1 MKDLFQSKSV
11 PRGTR
16 TIWRYLSALF
26 ILFTFA
32 IGNVWAADYTIYE
45 ATSSGVN
52 TSNVDKTEIN
62 VTFNTMKAAS
72 NSVTT
77 VASDE
82 YGIAAGLKAPKW
94 GGSGNGKNIAITVK
108 EGYIATITAYVQVN
122 TANQTVTIK
131 ESEETG
137 TTIHTVSCAAIET
150 VYEVKKADLAAG
162 TYYIKASDKVGLIKL
177 LATVTSAGD
186 DPEPE
191 DTTAPTLA
199 SSVPADGATDVA
211 VEGTIVLTFSEAIA
225 SVDGTKFTLTG
236 ATKGTVA
243 INSTNSKQ
251 VNVPYSGAANEA
263 IVTLSVAAE
272 AVADAAGNKSAA
284 LSNISFTTVAAAP
297 APVAPDVVLNNN
309 GTLNSTDFVTLVSEL
324 DGDDYSVSSVAY
336 TNNFKFGNTCS
347 SVVNQS
353 WSNKYLAYDVKTTSA
368 TLKLYVYNKN
378 SNSKNLYYQVLSET
392 GNGDF
397 KTESITSKGDGK
409 IIEIPVTATK
419 GTRVV
424 FGASSTDVRICQ
436 LEVYEN
442 GTTLTKAGEVG
453 YELALKGRP
462 FATGSSNLF
471 SGNIDGME
479 YVLYSELK
487 LVNNNAYSV
496 MRNNDGTHYFKIPAT
511 NDVQLKVTTNNS
523 AKFYVLGSAVAGDP
537 DKDVQYGGEAGTFNV
552 NLPHKDGYWYIIPVV
567 AATGTGSEVRISKIA
582 FATLP
587 AGKHV
592 TYSAGEG
599 SVKEGKSLPTHAD
612 AWEGDKITLASGDN
626 LERSGYDFSGWKAN
640 GTGDL
645 LLAGS
650 EYTMGNA
657 AVQFV
662 AQWQLHVAKYGVKF
676 MDGEEKLD
684 SLSVTLGQAPSFAD
698 PKKALHTFTGWRDG
712 GDNDVT
718 LSDLATSVT
727 VEDTKLVLY
736 AKWAKAYA
744 ADGTVNF
751 ADDNNSGALADFLP
765 AGYACGNLDGSKNS
779 VWGKESEGDAY
790 FGYKL
795 RHSGAYVELRV
806 VANKRVT
813 FTFGNYAQAGTI
825 KVGEAAAE
833 TCTLTDSKYVVDT
846 DAEAVIRFTTT
857 SDGTV
862 TLKSIIIGEIP
873 AQSDDASLSDLT
885 LKYGTAEAATIS
897 GFAST
902 KQIYYVEAPYG
913 TAKADLPIV
922 GATATDATNALVT
935 INQAKDREDWKTVI
949 RVQAEDR
956 IEAHD
961 MYYEVRFKV
970 QPKLGVEIIK
980 AVTTTANDGDATG
993 YIGGT
998 YKNTK
1003 TGNAVKLDKNHHFGL
1018 VIAANNAFQEG
1029 DIFAMNITAAAGGN
1043 MGTMKIYESTDA
1055 TEPLFESTEIGT
1067 VGMNYWTLPASVNGK
1082 TSLYIKRGGGDDW
1095 NPTFSSIA
1103 VYRLM
1108 APFIESFE
1116 IEGVGEL
1123 NIEGTNITASV
1134 ANTFDVTAL
1143 TPTVKYW
1150 GNGGGA
1156 IDKTGAQD
1164 FTDPVQYTVSSAYAE
1179 DATGDYAPV
1188 IYTVTINKVAPS
1200 VEPTITT
1207 QPQGANYV
1215 EGATIAALTVVAESA
1230 EGELSYQWQVKNG
1243 NNYEDIEGANAASY
1257 TPAVSAIGSYT
1268 YRVVVTNTEDS
1279 KPATSVNSNDAT
1291 VEITSDPACATF
1303 VTIPAESPY
1312 RYVNSG
1318 EWTLFNANSSGR
1330 RDDGN
1335 TFVNNAK
1342 DYENNTVNGFAKQR
1356 CAIIF
1361 DKDMKQVRFYT
1372 NNTSTGRNW
1381 ASSNPVQ
1388 VSADADKFL
1397 GIEEGNPSYTVYAAS
1412 TSMEKY
1418 AESDYKIILKAD
1430 GEFVAGKVYLFSF
1443 SNSVTIFKICAVE
1456 ADPKAEAPVFSG
1468 TLSDEAICP
1477 GSSFATLDA
1486 TASPVTSYAWYKD
1499 DEVIENAEAAT
1510 YTPTEAGTYYCIATN
1525 SSEGYRDNS
1534 TKSAEAVLSVNVT
1547 TAITAHADAIGD
1559 VGAEKAVSVTAEGTN
1574 LSYQW
1579 QACDENGV
1587 VTDATVLGTT
1597 ASMNVTIAAE
1607 TKYYLATVTGA
1618 CGVETQVVVVE
1629 EWHEVAQADVT
1640 ESTTWDW
1647 TKSCWD
1653 GHENVV
1659 LANTGVEELMANVNN
1674 TVVNNSEFRS
1684 DMLVVRGQYAWRN
1697 EGGKKY
1703 FQGYSVKFHTTV
1715 PGLVKVTYRG
1725 TGNSKNVI
1733 LSIGDYT
1740 APEYAGDY
1748 TTVQAFVPAGDVV
1761 INGIGGEGNENGMVR
1776 IKEIVFH
1783 APDYTRN
1790 VSNNIGTLCV
1800 DHNVPAGY
1808 YMGATFYQIAG
1819 RNATYPD
1826 KLDFD
1831 QVAPDEEL
1839 KAGEPYIFQSTT
1851 GRIDLFYGETEK
1863 TEPVVVNGMHGLL
1876 ANGHLDITND
1886 NKLDILYISDNKLHN
1901 CSNLLESGLTLVAN
1915 RAYIV
1920 MSEVDASENLAPGR
1934 TRMTIGGSGAPQ
1946 IATGVDNLN
1955 ESETPVKVLIN
1966 GQIFILRGEKMYDA
1980 TGRLVK

>member
-1 MKDLFQSKSV
+1 MLMKDLFQSKPV
-11 PRGTR
+11 PREPR
-16 TIWRYLSALF
+16 TIWRYLSAL
-26 ILFTFA
+26 ILLFTFA
-32 IGNVWAADYTIYE
+32 IGQMWGAASSVIPSSPDYKDISTVATSGTYTFTCSSSNITGAAS
-45 ATSSGVN
+45 ATSSWIGWYSTNSSFKEYDKLGSATCMGEQTKIPNLKYDKVYFYVSNCTSFEIQAWGNGDNRHVNYSYQATDAASATADSFTSANNTTCASSGEIALNASKSYEIIVWNDASEEIGVTYMVFN
-52 TSNVDKTEIN
+52 TSTGGGGCTADPAAPTAFAAGSITEDG
-62 VTFNTMKAAS
+62 VTFTITDDANAGKYAIYYSTSSTAPVATTAAS
-72 NSVTT
+72 ATSTAKSKAITGLTASTKYYAWVRSVCDDSHKSDWVALTGGFFTTLSGPRDLYKINMTATSETNMPHGQKVELTSTYGIVTGGYADLYNKHASDDSKLKVNSSGITFTGGDPCVILYLNEPLHVGDKIEFTSSNTNQIKIGVVDNKDQTLVTTSNKSYT
-77 VASDE
+77 VASE
-82 YGIAAGLKAPKW
+82 GLAGKQVIYLW
-94 GGSGNGKNIAITVK
+94 RVSSTT
-108 EGYIATITAYVQVN
+108 YIKTLTISTTAELP
-122 TANQTVTIK
+122 TFRTVTFDPNY
-131 ESEETG
+131 TG
-137 TTIHTVSCAAIET
+137 SQSFTRT
-150 VYEVKKADLAAG
+150 
-162 TYYIKASDKVGLIKL
+162 
-177 LATVTSAGD
+177 
-186 DPEPE
+186 
-191 DTTAPTLA
+191 
-199 SSVPADGATDVA
+199 PADGAKIVYIPKDPENGTSEFEGWFEGSAATAFDFSTAITADKTLTAHWSAPVTKHKVA
-211 VEGTIVLTFSEAIA
+211 YYDGSTKVGEEEVVENASPVNYANYQAKALHSFTNWKNNADAVIDPASLVVTKDTALYAHWAKVYIAQDANYVFENTTTVGTAPNAITVTKDNNPNAIA
-225 SVDGTKFTLTG
+225 ADSRIDNMWLSAMSVKLEDGTYSGSGDDFYGWKINTSG
-236 ATKGTVA
+236 ATIRFYVENDCRVTVTVG
-243 INSTNSKQ
+243 NLT
-251 VNVPYSGAANEA
+251 SGLK
-263 IVTLSVAAE
+263 ITYT
-272 AVADAAGNKSAA
+272 GKSAA
-284 LSNISFTTVAAAP
+284 EEATTALTAKQA
-297 APVAPDVVLNNN
+297 NN
-309 GTLNSTDFVTLVSEL
+309 
-324 DGDDYSVSSVAY
+324 
-336 TNNFKFGNTCS
+336 
-347 SVVNQS
+347 
-353 WSNKYLAYDVKTTSA
+353 YDVKGG
-368 TLKLYVYNKN
+368 TLV
-378 SNSKNLYYQVLSET
+378 
-392 GNGDF
+392 
-397 KTESITSKGDGK
+397 
-409 IIEIPVTATK
+409 
-419 GTRVV
+419 
-424 FGASSTDVRICQ
+424 
-436 LEVYEN
+436 
-442 GTTLTKAGEVG
+442 TLTTAG
-453 YELALKGRP
+453 
-462 FATGSSNLF
+462 GS
-471 SGNIDGME
+471 
-479 YVLYSELK
+479 
-487 LVNNNAYSV
+487 
-496 MRNNDGTHYFKIPAT
+496 
-511 NDVQLKVTTNNS
+511 
-523 AKFYVLGSAVAGDP
+523 
-537 DKDVQYGGEAGTFNV
+537 
-552 NLPHKDGYWYIIPVV
+552 
-567 AATGTGSEVRISKIA
+567 
-582 FATLP
+582 
-587 AGKHV
+587 
-592 TYSAGEG
+592 
-599 SVKEGKSLPTHAD
+599 
-612 AWEGDKITLASGDN
+612 
-626 LERSGYDFSGWKAN
+626 
-640 GTGDL
+640 
-645 LLAGS
+645 
-650 EYTMGNA
+650 
-657 AVQFV
+657 
-662 AQWQLHVAKYGVKF
+662 
-676 MDGEEKLD
+676 
-684 SLSVTLGQAPSFAD
+684 
-698 PKKALHTFTGWRDG
+698 
-712 GDNDVT
+712 
-718 LSDLATSVT
+718 
-727 VEDTKLVLY
+727 
-736 AKWAKAYA
+736 
-744 ADGTVNF
+744 
-751 ADDNNSGALADFLP
+751 
-765 AGYACGNLDGSKNS
+765 
-779 VWGKESEGDAY
+779 
-790 FGYKL
+790 
-795 RHSGAYVELRV
+795 
-806 VANKRVT
+806 
-813 FTFGNYAQAGTI
+813 
-825 KVGEAAAE
+825 
-833 TCTLTDSKYVVDT
+833 
-846 DAEAVIRFTTT
+846 
-857 SDGTV
+857 TV
-862 TLKSIIIGEIP
+862 TLKGIAVGEIP

-1003 TGNAVKLDKNHHFGL
+1003 TGNAVKLDKNNHFGL

-1108 APFIESFE
+1108 APFIEEFA
-1116 IEGVGEL
+1116 IEGVEDFVIDQE
-1123 NIEGTNITASV
+1123 NKTITASV
-1134 ANTFDVTAL
+1134 ANSFDVTAL
-1143 TPTVKYW
+1143 EPTVKYW

-1156 IDKTGAQD
+1156 IDKTGARD
-1164 FTDPVQYTVSSAYAE
+1164 FTNPVTYTVSSAYAE

-1207 QPQGANYV
+1207 QPTGANYY

-1257 TPAVSAIGSYT
+1257 TPAVSAIGSYI

-1279 KPATSVNSNDAT
+1279 KPATSVNSEDAII
-1291 VEITSDPACATF
+1291 VIAADPACATF

-1330 RDDGN
+1330 RDDSN
-1335 TFVNNAK
+1335 TFVNNAN
-1342 DYENNTVNGFAKQR
+1342 DYENNTINGFAKQR
-1356 CAIIF
+1356 CSIIF

-1372 NNTSTGRNW
+1372 NNSSTGRNW

-1443 SNSVTIFKICAVE
+1443 SNSVTIFKICAIE

-1477 GSSFATLDA
+1477 GNSFATLDA

-1525 SSEGYRDNS
+1525 SAAGYRDNS

-1559 VGAEKAVSVTAEGTN
+1559 VDAEKAVSVTAEGTN

-1618 CGVETQVVVVE
+1618 CGVETQVVVVR

-1653 GHENVV
+1653 GHANVE
-1659 LANTGVEELMANVNN
+1659 LANTSVEELMANVNSS
-1674 TVVNNSEFRS
+1674 VVNNNEFRS

-1697 EGGKKY
+1697 ESGKKY

-1725 TGNSKNVI
+1725 TGKSKNVI

-1790 VSNNIGTLCV
+1790 VSNKIGTLCV
-1800 DHNVPAGY
+1800 DHNVPAGQY
-1808 YMGATFYQIAG
+1808 FGATFYQIAG

-1876 ANGHLDITND
+1876 ANGHLDITDD

-1901 CSNLLESGLTLVAN
+1901 CSNLVGAGLDLVIN

-1920 MSEVDASENLAPGR
+1920 MSEVDASETLAPGR